1 MFAVFGF
8 STPLDKQKVKD
19 LLIATRYGISASEM
33 KTVIDVEQE
42 DALAIISELKADGE
56 DIQSLAEGMNPDHLV
71 LYSIG
76 EIEP

>member
-1 MFAVFGF
+1 MTSAN
-8 STPLDKQKVKD
+8 KQKVKD

-33 KTVIDVEQE
+33 KTVIDVEQQ
-42 DALAIISELKADGE
+42 DALAIIAELKSDGE
-56 DIQSLAEGMNPDHLV
+56 DIQSLGEGMNPEYLV

>member
-1 MFAVFGF
+1 MTNAN
-8 STPLDKQKVKD
+8 KQKVKD

-42 DALAIISELKADGE
+42 DALVIIAELKSEGE
-56 DIQSLAEGMNPDHLV
+56 DMNPEHLV
-71 LYSIG
+71 LYSTG

>member
-1 MFAVFGF
+1 MTNA
-8 STPLDKQKVKD
+8 DKQKVKD

-33 KTVIDVEQE
+33 KTVIDVEQ
-42 DALAIISELKADGE
+42 DAALKIIAELKSDGE
-56 DIQSLAEGMNPDHLV
+56 DIQSLGEGMNPEHLV